1 MLSQKKAFEIASN
14 YVNKLKEDYKLR
26 LAILFGSFATNLW
39 TESSDIDIL
48 IVADELSDNI
58 WDNYAILKERF
69 IQPFGISTKM
79 VQKEIESLN
88 FIILDALEYG
98 IILHKDQSIYN
109 SIKEKL
115 EYVKKRYGLFRTDK
129 GWNYSKER
137 IA

>member
-14 YVNKLKEDYKLR
+14 YVSKLKDDYTLR
-26 LAILFGSFATNLW
+26 LAILFGSFATGLW

-69 IQPFGISTKM
+69 VQPFGISTKM
-79 VQKEIESLN
+79 VQNEIESLN

-98 IILHKDQSIYN
+98 IILHKDQSIYDL
-109 SIKEKL
+109 IKEKL
-115 EYVKKRYGLFRTDK
+115 EHVKKRYGLFRTAK
-129 GWNYSKER
+129 GWNITR
-137 IA
+137 